1 MIINMSKKIDDLQR
15 ISSVEIARLSL
26 LRTDPYNLS
35 PEEKK
40 VNSERLQ
47 DLYIIFLKT
56 AKQKPEFSLKKTLSV
71 FRYLTRNADPEFAK
85 QIDADYNK
93 LKEFGV
99 ENPFHY
105 EYQKQNEFKIL

>member
-1 MIINMSKKIDDLQR
+1 MTKDINDLQR

-40 VNSERLQ
+40 INSERLR
-47 DLYIIFLKT
+47 DLYVIFLKT

-85 QIDADYNK
+85 QIDADYK
-93 LKEFGV
+93 QLREIGV

-105 EYQKQNEFKIL
+105 EYQKENEFRIL